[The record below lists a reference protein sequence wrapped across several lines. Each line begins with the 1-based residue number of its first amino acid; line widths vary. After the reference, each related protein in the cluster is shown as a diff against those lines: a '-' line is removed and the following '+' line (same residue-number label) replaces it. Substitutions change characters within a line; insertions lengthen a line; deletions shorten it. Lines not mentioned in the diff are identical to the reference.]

1 MAAEFQSSLKKQN
14 DETQQNLRSSQA
26 ETSKEIIVST
36 LIMVII
42 VIFIAVLMASTLTNK
57 ITDMIKGIRKFKDGQ
72 LDSRLKEDST
82 DEIGQLAHTFNEMT
96 DDIQE
101 LITNLRHAE
110 ENYRSFFEN
119 ATEGILRST
128 VDGRLIN
135 VNPAFAKLVGYGSP
149 QELLENVQDLGAHL
163 YADPMRRME
172 LIRKLEQDGYVR
184 DFEYEVK
191 LPSGESRFLTTYCHL
206 VTGEDGEIYLEGIA
220 TDVSERKLK
229 EQAEIEKE
237 AALAANK
244 SKSKFLATMSHEIR
258 TPLNFIMG
266 MPDILSETDL
276 TDEQNRIVNMFKSAG
291 EGLLRL
297 INEILDFSKIE
308 AGQIIIDE
316 IEFNLLELLD
326 SVACIMSVQARTEG
340 LRFECVAHDNIPRW
354 VKGDELRVRQ
364 ILMNLVGN
372 AIKFTDEGLV
382 KVEVRADYSDE
393 QNVQVSFSIT
403 DTGIGIGKEKIAT
416 VFESFT
422 QADSSTTRKYGGTGL
437 GLTISKRLLELM
449 DGHIEVTSSLG
460 DGTVFSFTLPFELCS
475 EGRDDCGDHAD
486 EEDAPA
492 TACITTDYGTKKVL
506 IVEDSKSNQML
517 IEHYLKDSGH
527 TLLIAANGLEGLNI
541 FKETSGI
548 EVILM
553 DMQMPV
559 MDGIDAT
566 VAIRAYEKKQ
576 SLSPVQIVALTA
588 NAFGRR

>member
-1 MAAEFQSSLKKQN
+1 M
-14 DETQQNLRSSQA
+14 
-26 ETSKEIIVST
+26 
-36 LIMVII
+36 
-42 VIFIAVLMASTLTNK
+42 
-57 ITDMIKGIRKFKDGQ
+57 
-72 LDSRLKEDST
+72 
-82 DEIGQLAHTFNEMT
+82 
-96 DDIQE
+96 
-101 LITNLRHAE
+101 
-110 ENYRSFFEN
+110 
-119 ATEGILRST
+119 
-128 VDGRLIN
+128 
-135 VNPAFAKLVGYGSP
+135 
-149 QELLENVQDLGAHL
+149 
-163 YADPMRRME
+163 
-172 LIRKLEQDGYVR
+172 
-184 DFEYEVK
+184 
-191 LPSGESRFLTTYCHL
+191 
-206 VTGEDGEIYLEGIA
+206 A
-220 TDVSERKLK
+220 TDISERKLK

-276 TDEQNRIVNMFKSAG
+276 TDEQNKIVNMFKSSG

-316 IEFNLLELLD
+316 IEFNLVELLD
-326 SVACIMSVQARTEG
+326 SVACIMSVQARAEG
-340 LRFECVAHDNIPRW
+340 LRFECVVHENIPRW

-382 KVEVRADYSDE
+382 KVEVTADYSDD
-393 QNVQVSFSIT
+393 QNVQVSFSVS

-449 DGHIEVTSSLG
+449 GGHIEVTSSLG
-460 DGTVFSFTLPFELCS
+460 DGTMFSFTLPFEVCCA
-475 EGRDDCGDHAD
+475 GRED
-486 EEDAPA
+486 EESDPVK
-492 TACITTDYGTKKVL
+492 ACITMDLSSKKVL

-517 IEHYLKDSGH
+517 IEHYLKDSGYI
-527 TLLIAANGLEGLNI
+527 LLVAGNGLEGLNM
-541 FKETSGI
+541 FKETGDI
-548 EVILM
+548 DVILM

-566 VAIRAYEKKQ
+566 MAIRAYEKERN
-576 SLSPVQIVALTA
+576 LLPVQIVALTA
-588 NAFGRR
+588 NAFEDDKKLCLDSGCDCFMAKPVHKEDLLATISSSRAK